1 MSGNVLSV
9 KIRHRV
15 GFVPLAV
22 DFSLTQPWT
31 VLFGPSGS
39 GKTTL
44 LRSIAGLVRLEQG
57 HIVLGNTVL
66 VDTAA
71 RVFIPAHLRP
81 VRSAP
86 QAAWLFPHLSVIENL
101 LYGRGGSSQHHVRI
115 AEEMMELFQL
125 EHISERMPKLLSGG
139 ERQRVSVARA
149 VVSAVT
155 FTGPEPALLL
165 LDEPF
170 SGLDLALRDELL
182 TQLKVWLDRRQIPV
196 LSVTH
201 DVGEAFQLEAEVI
214 RIAEGKVVAQG
225 PAITVLAEEQRLL
238 VEQLGRGVFKDQKP
252 L

>member
-1 MSGNVLSV
+1 MSASVLSV

-15 GFVPLAV
+15 GLVPLDVEFA
-22 DFSLTQPWT
+22 LTQPWT

-44 LRSIAGLVRLEQG
+44 LRAIAGLVRPEQAS
-57 HIVLGNTVL
+57 IVRGNTVL
-66 VDTAA
+66 VDRSTG
-71 RVFIPAHLRP
+71 VFVPAHLRP

-86 QAAWLFPHLSVIENL
+86 QAAWLFPHLNVIENL
-101 LYGRGGSSQHHVRI
+101 LYGCGRNSRDQARI
-115 AEEMMELFQL
+115 AEEMMELFRL
-125 EHISERMPKLLSGG
+125 GHISERMPRVLSGG

-170 SGLDLALRDELL
+170 SGLDLALRDDLL
-182 TQLKVWLDRRQIPV
+182 ARLKEWLGRRQIPV

-214 RIAEGKVVAQG
+214 RIADGKVVAQG
-225 PAITVLAEEQRLL
+225 LASAVLAEERRLL
-238 VEQLGRGVFKDQKP
+238 VEQLGRGVFSD
-252 L
+252 